1 MEEKTGLID
10 RLQRYSQKCL
20 ADRLDADFSLAVMEA
35 VEILRGLDGGLY
47 AADKEKENA

>member
-35 VEILRGLDGGLY
+35 VEILRKLDGSLCVVDKG
-47 AADKEKENA
+47 KEK